1 MKNKLI
7 EVFCEIIE
15 DHPHVM
21 LFSVISLIDM
31 FFVIAIESIGLTTWA
46 TEFIAISIVL
56 ITAVGLCIKYMNEE
70 F

>member
-15 DHPHVM
+15 DNPRVT

-31 FFVIAIESIGLTTWA
+31 FFVIVIESIGLTTWA
-46 TEFIAISIVL
+46 TELIAISIVL